1 MGVFVLCDP
10 GNGQCGR
17 LRGAVSGVFHRPVDI
32 DGDVGILEVNAL
44 GRCQL
49 GRGRWCLHD
58 DPGKCRQADVLTL
71 GVGVRHGY
79 QYRVGRG
86 IAGGELGEHILLDP
100 HAVFILAG
108 CIISRNGIEA
118 AQRRLILII
127 TLIQVNPVLKLF
139 IRCHQRGVGAP
150 QYGGGLI
157 YPRHDG
163 RAAGNHQC
171 QGIAC
176 RHGIGL

>member
-1 MGVFVLCDP
+1 M
-10 GNGQCGR
+10 
-17 LRGAVSGVFHRPVDI
+17 RGTGSGVFHRPVDI
-32 DGDVGILEVNAL
+32 DGAVGILEVNAL

-49 GRGRWCLHD
+49 GCGRRCLHD

-71 GVGVRHGY
+71 GVGVRHGD
-79 QYRVGRG
+79 QYRVGRV
-86 IAGGELGEHILLDP
+86 ISGGELGEHLLRDP
-100 HAVFILAG
+100 HAVFILVG
-108 CIISRNGIEA
+108 GIRLNGLEA
-118 AQRRLILII
+118 AQRRLIRVVA
-127 TLIQVNPVLKLF
+127 LIQVNLVF
-139 IRCHQRGVGAP
+139 EVFVRCHQRGVGAP
-150 QYGGGLI
+150 QHGGGLI

>member
-1 MGVFVLCDP
+1 MGVVVLCDP
-10 GNGQCGR
+10 GNGQRGL

-32 DGDVGILEVNAL
+32 DGAVGILVVNAL

-49 GRGRWCLHD
+49 GRGGWCLHD

-71 GVGVRHGY
+71 GVGVRHGDPH
-79 QYRVGRG
+79 RVGRG
-86 IAGGELGEHILLDP
+86 ISAGEIGEHILRDP
-100 HAVFILAG
+100 HAVFLFASGIR
-108 CIISRNGIEA
+108 RNGLDA
-118 AQRRLILII
+118 AQLRLIRVVAR
-127 TLIQVNPVLKLF
+127 IQVNPVMELF
-139 IRCHQRGVGAP
+139 VRCHQRGVGAP
-150 QYGGGLI
+150 QHGGGLI

>member
-10 GNGQCGR
+10 GNGQRGQ
-17 LRGAVSGVFHRPVDI
+17 LRDPISGVFHRPVDI
-32 DGDVGILEVNAL
+32 DGAVGILEVNAL

-86 IAGGELGEHILLDP
+86 IAIGELGEHILRDP

-108 CIISRNGIEA
+108 GISRNGIEA
-118 AQRRLILII
+118 AQRRLIRIVA
-127 TLIQVNPVLKLF
+127 LIQVNPVIELF
-139 IRCHQRGVGAP
+139 VRCHQCGVGAP
-150 QYGGGLI
+150 QHGGGLI

>member
-1 MGVFVLCDP
+1 MGAVVLCDP
-10 GNGQCGR
+10 GNGQRGL
-17 LRGAVSGVFHRPVDI
+17 LRGAGSGIFHRPADI
-32 DGDVGILEVNAL
+32 DGAVGILVVNAL

-71 GVGVRHGY
+71 GVGVRHGDPH
-79 QYRVGRG
+79 RVGRG
-86 IAGGELGEHILLDP
+86 ISAGEIGEHILRDP
-100 HAVFILAG
+100 HAVFILVG
-108 CIISRNGIEA
+108 GIRLNGLEA
-118 AQRRLILII
+118 AQRRLIRVVA
-127 TLIQVNPVLKLF
+127 LIQVNLVF
-139 IRCHQRGVGAP
+139 EVFVRCHQRGVGAP
-150 QYGGGLI
+150 QHGGGLI

-163 RAAGNHQC
+163 RVAGNHQC

>member
-1 MGVFVLCDP
+1 M
-10 GNGQCGR
+10 
-17 LRGAVSGVFHRPVDI
+17 RGAGSGIFHRPVDI
-32 DGDVGILEVNAL
+32 DGAVGILEVNAP

-49 GRGRWCLHD
+49 GRGRRCLYD

-71 GVGVRHGY
+71 GLGVRHGD
-79 QYRVGRG
+79 QYRVGRV
-86 IAGGELGEHILLDP
+86 ISVGELGEHFLRDP
-100 HAVFILAG
+100 HAVFIFAG
-108 CIISRNGIEA
+108 GIKRNGLDA
-118 AQRRLILII
+118 AQRRLILVVA
-127 TLIQVNPVLKLF
+127 LIQVNPVMELF
-139 IRCHQRGVGAP
+139 ARCHQRGVGAP
-150 QYGGGLI
+150 QHGGGLI

>member
-1 MGVFVLCDP
+1 M
-10 GNGQCGR
+10 R
-17 LRGAVSGVFHRPVDI
+17 
-32 DGDVGILEVNAL
+32 
-44 GRCQL
+44 
-49 GRGRWCLHD
+49 CLHD
-58 DPGKCRQADVLTL
+58 DPGKCRQADVLTA
-71 GVGVRHGY
+71 GVGVRHGD

-86 IAGGELGEHILLDP
+86 IAVGELGEHILLDP

-108 CIISRNGIEA
+108 GISRNGIEA
-118 AQRRLILII
+118 AQRRLIRVVALM
-127 TLIQVNPVLKLF
+127 QVNPVIELF
-139 IRCHQRGVGAP
+139 VRCHQRGVGAP
-150 QYGGGLI
+150 QHGGGLI

>member
-1 MGVFVLCDP
+1 MGVVVLCDP
-10 GNGQCGR
+10 GNGQRGL

-32 DGDVGILEVNAL
+32 DGAVGILVVNAL

-71 GVGVRHGY
+71 GVGVRHGDLH
-79 QYRVGRG
+79 RVGRG
-86 IAGGELGEHILLDP
+86 ISAGEIGEHILRDL
-100 HAVFILAG
+100 HAVFLFASGIR
-108 CIISRNGIEA
+108 RNGLDA
-118 AQRRLILII
+118 AQLRLIRVVAR
-127 TLIQVNPVLKLF
+127 IQVNPVMELF
-139 IRCHQRGVGAP
+139 VRCHQRGVGAP
-150 QYGGGLI
+150 QHGGGLI

>member
-1 MGVFVLCDP
+1 M
-10 GNGQCGR
+10 
-17 LRGAVSGVFHRPVDI
+17 
-32 DGDVGILEVNAL
+32 
-44 GRCQL
+44 
-49 GRGRWCLHD
+49 
-58 DPGKCRQADVLTL
+58 
-71 GVGVRHGY
+71 RHGD

-86 IAGGELGEHILLDP
+86 IAVGDPGEHILLDP

-108 CIISRNGIEA
+108 GIRLNGPDA
-118 AQRRLILII
+118 AQLRLILVV
-127 TLIQVNPVLKLF
+127 TLIQVDPVMELF
-139 IRCHQRGVGAP
+139 ARCHLRGVGAP
-150 QYGGGLI
+150 QHGGGLI

>member
-10 GNGQCGR
+10 GNGQR
-17 LRGAVSGVFHRPVDI
+17 RQLRGPVSGVFHRPVDI
-32 DGDVGILEVNAL
+32 YCAVGILEVNAP

-49 GRGRWCLHD
+49 GCGRWCLHD

-71 GVGVRHGY
+71 GVGVRHGN

-86 IAGGELGEHILLDP
+86 IAVGELGEHILRDP
-100 HAVFILAG
+100 RAVFILAG
-108 CIISRNGIEA
+108 GISRNGIEA
-118 AQRRLILII
+118 AQRRLIRVVA
-127 TLIQVNPVLKLF
+127 LIQVNPVIELF
-139 IRCHQRGVGAP
+139 VRCHQRGVGAP
-150 QYGGGLI
+150 QHGGGLI

-171 QGIAC
+171 
-176 RHGIGL
+176 

>member
-1 MGVFVLCDP
+1 M
-10 GNGQCGR
+10 
-17 LRGAVSGVFHRPVDI
+17 RGTGSGSFHRPVDI
-32 DGDVGILEVNAL
+32 DGAVGILEVNAL

-71 GVGVRHGY
+71 GVGVRHGD
-79 QYRVGRG
+79 QYRVGRV
-86 IAGGELGEHILLDP
+86 ISGGELGEHLLRDP
-100 HAVFILAG
+100 HAVFILVG
-108 CIISRNGIEA
+108 GIRLNGLEA
-118 AQRRLILII
+118 AQRRLIRVVA
-127 TLIQVNPVLKLF
+127 LIQVNLVF
-139 IRCHQRGVGAP
+139 EVFVRCHQRGVGAP
-150 QYGGGLI
+150 QHGGGLI

>member
-1 MGVFVLCDP
+1 MK
-10 GNGQCGR
+10 
-17 LRGAVSGVFHRPVDI
+17 GAVSGVYHRPVDI
-32 DGDVGILEVNAL
+32 DGAVGILEVNAL

-58 DPGKCRQADVLTL
+58 DPGKCRQADVLTP
-71 GVGVRHGY
+71 GVGVRHGN

-86 IAGGELGEHILLDP
+86 IAVGELGEHILLDP
-100 HAVFILAG
+100 HAVFIFAG
-108 CIISRNGIEA
+108 GISRNGIAA
-118 AQRRLILII
+118 AQIRLILVVA
-127 TLIQVNPVLKLF
+127 LIQFDPVIELF
-139 IRCHQRGVGAP
+139 LRRYQRGVGAP
-150 QYGGGLI
+150 QHGGGLI